1 MNKREI
7 YTCEFCGKEFTSPEE
22 CEEHEKSHEND
33 YSETSNETIAEDL
46 EYLSETA
53 YGYRWGNLVMGMP
66 LKSFE
71 RLMAEAAWRLKH
83 SKGGKV
89 NG

>member
-1 MNKREI
+1 MNKREICI
-7 YTCEFCGKEFTSPEE
+7 YTCEFCGKEFTSLEE

-33 YSETSNETIAEDL
+33 YSEASDEVIAEDL
-46 EYLSETA
+46 EHLSETA
-53 YGYRWGNLVMGMP
+53 YRHSWGNSVMGMS

-83 SKGGKV
+83 SKGVK
-89 NG
+89 